1 MMICQRSMMGHCIF
15 YWQSPLTMEGFWF
28 WASDWIGCLQ
38 GSKLKGV
45 QLSAGMTRN
54 WHWWPNHRTWLPP
67 IYMTRIK
74 LPATWT
80 YMYEKL
86 VNISAWYMVQCNN
99 YQSVHLR
106 YVRTGMFVFSAILFC
121 VLRYCCAVVPSSK
134 KIAGCKCQVMADSP
148 KWNSLVWPGRIRF
161 WLFRYFSLSDKATEI
176 QSKQKESNVSEK
188 KTGDGDIRH
197 RLGKQQN

>member
-1 MMICQRSMMGHCIF
+1 MVA
-15 YWQSPLTMEGFWF
+15 P
-28 WASDWIGCLQ
+28 
-38 GSKLKGV
+38 
-45 QLSAGMTRN
+45 
-54 WHWWPNHRTWLPP
+54 
-67 IYMTRIK
+67 YMTRIK

-106 YVRTGMFVFSAILFC
+106 YVRTGTFVFSAILFC

-148 KWNSLVWPGRIRF
+148 KRNSLVWPGQIRF
-161 WLFRYFSLSDKATEI
+161 WLFRCFSLSDKATEI

-188 KTGDGDIRH
+188 KDWWWWYQSSPWQTTKLKQRWNILNLNKMLAFKNLRCS
-197 RLGKQQN
+197 GKVVNMA

>member
-1 MMICQRSMMGHCIF
+1 MDDDLPKINNGTLHFLLAEPPNNGRFFILGIRLDWM
-15 YWQSPLTMEGFWF
+15 LTGFEIKGRPVVCR
-28 WASDWIGCLQ
+28 DDQ
-38 GSKLKGV
+38 KLT
-45 QLSAGMTRN
+45 LSTKSQNMVA
-54 WHWWPNHRTWLPP
+54 P
-67 IYMTRIK
+67 YMTRIK

-99 YQSVHLR
+99 YQSVHLW

-121 VLRYCCAVVPSSK
+121 VLRYCCAVVPSSN
-134 KIAGCKCQVMADSP
+134 KIPGCKCQVMADSP
-148 KWNSLVWPGRIRF
+148 KRNSLVWPGRIRF
-161 WLFRYFSLSDKATEI
+161 WLFHYFSLSDKATEI

-188 KTGDGDIRH
+188 KTGDGDISH

>member
-1 MMICQRSMMGHCIF
+1 MVA
-15 YWQSPLTMEGFWF
+15 P
-28 WASDWIGCLQ
+28 
-38 GSKLKGV
+38 
-45 QLSAGMTRN
+45 
-54 WHWWPNHRTWLPP
+54 
-67 IYMTRIK
+67 YMTRIK

-106 YVRTGMFVFSAILFC
+106 YVCTGMFVFSAILFC

-148 KWNSLVWPGRIRF
+148 KRNSLVWPGRIRF
-161 WLFRYFSLSDKATEI
+161 WLFHYFSLSDKATEI

-188 KTGDGDIRH
+188 K
-197 RLGKQQN
+197 RLVMVISVITLANNKTKTEVEYCKPQQNTRIQKL

>member
-1 MMICQRSMMGHCIF
+1 MVA
-15 YWQSPLTMEGFWF
+15 P
-28 WASDWIGCLQ
+28 
-38 GSKLKGV
+38 
-45 QLSAGMTRN
+45 
-54 WHWWPNHRTWLPP
+54 
-67 IYMTRIK
+67 YMTRIK

-99 YQSVHLR
+99 YQSVHLW

-121 VLRYCCAVVPSSK
+121 VLRYCCAVVPSSN
-134 KIAGCKCQVMADSP
+134 KIPGCKCQVMADSP
-148 KWNSLVWPGRIRF
+148 KRNSLVWPGRIRF

-188 KTGDGDIRH
+188 K
-197 RLGKQQN
+197 RLVMVISVITLANNKTKTEVEYCKPQQNTRIQKL